1 MDASEFI
8 DMQWF
13 FLPISE
19 HLAIA
24 HGFTLLNAGLGIY
37 WVWHVLN
44 RCFCSPT
51 AALLSKRHSYF
62 MTAHIELL
70 MLGFLVPISGSLSAV
85 SDWFAVLL
93 CVCLA
98 NLIWFGVLMVL
109 LSPQRQVLLD
119 WARYRHSM
127 SISASGGTR
136 QALMADLVWGDKSPA
151 LVAMLL
157 NFSIVVVML
166 GTWILLEP
174 LAASKLRLLAGLALS
189 LTLLAIY
196 TAIAQFSALAKSRQQ
211 VLQVATAIG
220 GAAVLPPLILVLL
233 AQGEPNQAKEL
244 MLFSPLLWLVLEK
257 VSKTA
262 IAVSLLGQWSLLGLL
277 SYRFT
282 QKLRRLGA
290 SETKALLSEGSA
302 TLRPRP

>member
-1 MDASEFI
+1 FM

-19 HLAIA
+19 NLAIA
-24 HGFTLLNAGLGIY
+24 HGFTLLNAGLAIY
-37 WVWHVLN
+37 WVWHILN

-51 AALLSKRHSYF
+51 AALLTKRHSYF

-70 MLGFLVPISGSLSAV
+70 MLGFLVQSSVSITAA

-93 CVCLA
+93 CLSLV

-109 LSPQRQVLLD
+109 LSPQRQALLD

-136 QALMADLVWGDKSPA
+136 RALMADLVWGDKSPT
-151 LVAMLL
+151 LVAMLV
-157 NFSIVVVML
+157 NFSIAAVVL
-166 GTWILLEP
+166 GTWVLLGSTTG
-174 LAASKLRLLAGLALS
+174 SKLRLLIGLILS

-196 TAIAQFSALAKSRQQ
+196 AAIAQFSALAKSRQQ

-233 AQGEPNQAKEL
+233 AQGEPNQAEEL
-244 MLFSPLLWLVLEK
+244 MLFSPLLWLVLEE

-262 IAVSLLGQWSLLGLL
+262 IAVSLLGQWGLLGLL
-277 SYRFT
+277 SVRFT
-282 QKLRRLGA
+282 QKLGRLGA
-290 SETKALLSEGSA
+290 SETKALLSESERSA
-302 TLRPRP
+302 TLRAMP